1 MRRRWRELDR
11 VAVHGAVDALPTRR
25 RLQALACLG
34 WPGPWVARMAGLSPK
49 HASDFVSRDRVTRAT
64 EAVIRAVY
72 DELCMRVPVGR
83 SKGERVAI
91 TRTRN
96 TAAVK
101 GWVPPLGWDDIDDPG
116 ENPGE
121 REAA

>member
-1 MRRRWRELDR
+1 
-11 VAVHGAVDALPTRR
+11 
-25 RLQALACLG
+25 LG
-34 WPGPWVARMAGLSPK
+34 WASKNVADAAGLSGANVGLLMARPK
-49 HASDFVSRDRVTRAT
+49 VQAVTARRIA
-64 EAVIRAVY
+64 AVY

-83 SKGERVAI
+83 SKGERIAI

-96 TAAVK
+96 MAAAK

-121 REAA
+121 RKKA